1 MKRIPLKS
9 FCTSVQAPF
18 FGFVTLL
25 CLSILPEMLILT
37 ESFGDRGNLLPNR
50 CALLQGVQKTIES
63 DDDWTI
69 LVRREHPLDDEWSVV
84 ATHGVSDD
92 ARVSASS
99 ILVFESV
106 SGTDGLTVSHSLNDE
121 SSLESLEVH
130 AAGSAGFGSGFN
142 SRDYL
147 LGVVSGMALLGVLV
161 SVNHHRS
168 GGTVSLR
175 WFGETVSAL
184 LKTSTT
190 SSAK

>member
-1 MKRIPLKS
+1 LKT
-9 FCTSVQAPF
+9 FCTSVQALSC
-18 FGFVTLL
+18 GFVTLL
-25 CLSILPEMLILT
+25 CLSILPEMVILT
-37 ESFGDRGNLLPNR
+37 ESFADRGNLLPNR

-130 AAGSAGFGSGFN
+130 AAGSAGFVRRLRGDLGYRIHAFETASPRDAIRVVRMILAERVRELEQPNILLTSGH
-142 SRDYL
+142 SRAD
-147 LGVVSGMALLGVLV
+147 
-161 SVNHHRS
+161 
-168 GGTVSLR
+168 
-175 WFGETVSAL
+175 
-184 LKTSTT
+184 
-190 SSAK
+190 